1 MTGKKPM
8 ICVPLLVPDMESL
21 EERVGSLARES
32 VDMVEWRLDGLTSMP
47 SIEDLPSMVGKLREW
62 IDRIPILLTYRTLSE
77 GGKGSASHEM
87 YFKIL
92 VRAIESGMIDLVDL
106 EHTMYEKAPN
116 LAKEVIGTAKK
127 QGVQVLVSKHDFKET
142 PDLQTLEKWIAQM
155 DQAGGDILK
164 LAVMANSKND
174 AIRVMEVAVAQKQK
188 NPDCPIIFIAMGA
201 YGMITRIMA
210 EFMDSFLIFANAGE
224 LTAPGQLPLEKARVL
239 VDLIHEIK
247 GFEN

>member
-1 MTGKKPM
+1 
-8 ICVPLLVPDMESL
+8 
-21 EERVGSLARES
+21 
-32 VDMVEWRLDGLTSMP
+32 
-47 SIEDLPSMVGKLREW
+47 
-62 IDRIPILLTYRTLSE
+62 
-77 GGKGSASHEM
+77 
-87 YFKIL
+87 
-92 VRAIESGMIDLVDL
+92 MIDFVDL
-106 EHTMYEKAPN
+106 EHTMYEKSPN

-174 AIRVMEVAVAQKQK
+174 AIRMMEVAVAQKQK
-188 NPDCPIIFIAMGA
+188 KPDCPIIFIAMGA